1 MFADG
6 KVKKVFYRFGI
17 ALAKGDNADT
27 FLSIG
32 FSVSNTELPSG
43 KTVKPK
49 GLLRSSLLTGSMT
62 MSSRVLG
69 LIRDIVLANV
79 LGAGGAMDAFA
90 IAQRI
95 PNFFRRLFAEGAFSQ
110 AFIPV
115 LADYR
120 EKGANAAV
128 KDLVDR
134 VAGSLGSILLIF
146 TSMGVAGAYVVAMI
160 FAPGYY
166 DNPEKFSLLTDL
178 IRITFP
184 YLMLISLTGFAGA
197 ILNSYDRF
205 AIPAVT
211 PIFLNLFMI
220 AAALFF
226 ADSFSSPAYA
236 LAWSI
241 VAAGLF
247 SLLFQLPFLH
257 QIQML
262 PSPKWDWSHP
272 GVKRIMVLMAP
283 ALFGVSVS
291 QLNLLIDSIIA
302 TKLVDGSVSW
312 LFYSDRLVEL
322 PLGVFGVAIAT
333 VIMPNLSR
341 QNAAQS
347 AEKFSQT
354 LDWALRF
361 VVLIAL
367 PATLA
372 LVILSEPILFTLFY
386 HGDKMQVSDILMST
400 YSLRAYAL
408 GLFAFMLIKVLVPG
422 YFARQDMKSPVRIGI
437 VAMIANIVMKPLVVI
452 PLVIYWGIGHVGL
465 ALTTALAAYVNAY
478 LLYRG
483 LRRLNVYQP
492 ASHWP
497 KLWLKYGFANLAMVL
512 VLLAGLAFWDQW
524 ANWSSIVR
532 ILHLCVICMLGLGV
546 YLVCLR
552 IAGIRVKDF
561 KHH

>member
-1 MFADG
+1 MSDQQP
-6 KVKKVFYRFGI
+6 GI
-17 ALAKGDNADT
+17 EK
-27 FLSIG
+27 
-32 FSVSNTELPSG
+32 PS
-43 KTVKPK
+43 KPRSM
-49 GLLRSSLLTGSMT
+49 LRSSLLTGSMT
-62 MSSRVLG
+62 MMSRVLG

-79 LGAGGAMDAFA
+79 LGAGGAMDVFA
-90 IAQRI
+90 IAQKI

-115 LADYR
+115 LAEYR
-120 EKGANAAV
+120 EKGSSAAV
-128 KDLVDR
+128 KELVDK

-146 TSMGVAGAYVVAMI
+146 TLLGVAGAFIIAIV

-166 DNPEKFSLLTDL
+166 ATPEKFSFLIDL
-178 IRITFP
+178 IQITFP

-211 PIFLNLFMI
+211 PIFLNIFMI
-220 AAALFF
+220 AAALLF

-247 SLLFQLPFLH
+247 SLLFQMPFLY

-272 GVKRIMVLMAP
+272 GVKRILVLMAP

-291 QLNLLIDSIIA
+291 QLNLLADSIIA
-302 TKLVDGSVSW
+302 TFLVEGSPSW

-333 VIMPNLSR
+333 VIMPGLSR

-347 AEKFSQT
+347 TEKFSQT
-354 LDWALRF
+354 LDWAIRF

-372 LVILSEPILFTLFY
+372 LIILSEPILATLFY
-386 HGDKMQVSDILMST
+386 HQGGEMEASDILMST

-422 YFARQDMKSPVRIGI
+422 YFARQDMKTPVRIGVI
-437 VAMIANIVMKPLVVI
+437 SIGANILMKPFFVI
-452 PLVIYWGIGHVGL
+452 PLVFLWELGHVGL
-465 ALTTALAAYVNAY
+465 ALTTALAAYINAF

-483 LRRLNVYQP
+483 LRKQSIYTPSTV
-492 ASHWP
+492 WP
-497 KLWLKYGFANLAMVL
+497 GLWLKYGLSNLLMVL
-512 VLLAGLAFWDQW
+512 VLSGLIHYWDQW
-524 ANWSSIVR
+524 LEWGTFDRVLRLAVVCIAG
-532 ILHLCVICMLGLGV
+532 LCS
-546 YLVCLR
+546 YLVCLWVM
-552 IAGIRVKDF
+552 GIRLRDF
-561 KHH
+561 RHHH

>member
-1 MFADG
+1 
-6 KVKKVFYRFGI
+6 
-17 ALAKGDNADT
+17 
-27 FLSIG
+27 
-32 FSVSNTELPSG
+32 VSDQQPGTEKPS
-43 KTVKPK
+43 KPRSM
-49 GLLRSSLLTGSMT
+49 LRSSLLTGSMT
-62 MSSRVLG
+62 MMSRVLG

-79 LGAGGAMDAFA
+79 LGAGGAMDVFA
-90 IAQRI
+90 IAQKI

-115 LADYR
+115 LAEYR
-120 EKGANAAV
+120 EKGSSAAV
-128 KDLVDR
+128 KELVDK

-146 TSMGVAGAYVVAMI
+146 TLLGVAGAFVIAII

-166 DNPEKFSLLTDL
+166 ATPEKFSFLIDL
-178 IRITFP
+178 IQITFP

-211 PIFLNLFMI
+211 PIFLNIFMI
-220 AAALFF
+220 AAALLF

-257 QIQML
+257 QVQML

-272 GVKRIMVLMAP
+272 GVKRILVLMAP

-291 QLNLLIDSIIA
+291 QLNLLADSIIA
-302 TKLVDGSVSW
+302 TFLVEGSPSW

-333 VIMPNLSR
+333 VIMPGLSR

-354 LDWALRF
+354 LDWAIRF

-372 LVILSEPILFTLFY
+372 LIILSEPILATLFY
-386 HGDKMQVSDILMST
+386 HQGGEMKASDILMST

-422 YFARQDMKSPVRIGI
+422 YFARQDMKTPVRIGVI
-437 VAMIANIVMKPLVVI
+437 SIGANLLMKPFFVI
-452 PLVIYWGIGHVGL
+452 PLVFLWELGHVGL
-465 ALTTALAAYVNAY
+465 ALTTALAAYVNAF

-483 LRRLNVYQP
+483 LRQQSIYTPSAV
-492 ASHWP
+492 WP
-497 KLWLKYGFANLAMVL
+497 KLWLKYGLSNLVMVL
-512 VLLAGLAFWDQW
+512 VLLTLIYHWDQW
-524 ANWSSIVR
+524 LEWSTIDRVLR
-532 ILHLCVICMLGLGV
+532 LAMVCVTGLGS
-546 YLVCLR
+546 YLACLWLM
-552 IAGIRVKDF
+552 GIRLRDF
-561 KHH
+561 RHHQ